1 MSSRQYMTNLDEITE
16 NYGFLTLARGKVE
29 VTSNI
34 SNAVIFKVSLHTYK
48 LLSRQFYFLISKNN
62 LIVAETSY

>member
-1 MSSRQYMTNLDEITE
+1 MTNLDEITE

-34 SNAVIFKVSLHTYK
+34 SNAVIFKVSLHTY
-48 LLSRQFYFLISKNN
+48 IAAN
-62 LIVAETSY
+62 LYEDI

>member
-48 LLSRQFYFLISKNN
+48 FPISKNN
-62 LIVAETSY
+62 LIVVKISY

>member
-1 MSSRQYMTNLDEITE
+1 MTNLDEITE

-48 LLSRQFYFLISKNN
+48 LSRQIYILISKNN